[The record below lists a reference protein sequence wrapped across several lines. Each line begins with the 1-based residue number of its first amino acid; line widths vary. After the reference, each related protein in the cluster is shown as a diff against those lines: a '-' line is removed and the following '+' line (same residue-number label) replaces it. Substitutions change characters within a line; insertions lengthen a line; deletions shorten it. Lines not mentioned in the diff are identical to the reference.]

1 MRCIPALA
9 LLLFTL
15 PARADAPADVDRNG
29 YVDLADFAL
38 LQTCFTGPGVPQP
51 APECQVCRLTPDVAV
66 DFADFCSWTGCFHG
80 PGVSVP
86 ANCTPQGMQYFPRE
100 SVWYQDIS
108 FWPEDTQSDA
118 VIQWLTA
125 AGGWGLGHMQIDF
138 SIEVLQAD
146 ATTPLLPFIQ
156 TDDWYYPDCD
166 FAPVPVPP
174 GGALEGEEGYE
185 CLSDGDCHLLVV
197 HPPTQK
203 LYEMW
208 RANIVGGTFYGGCL
222 AIWDMTRV
230 YPPQGR
236 GENCTSADA
245 AGYPI
250 APLLFNADE
259 VQAGW
264 IDHAIRFILPNSRI
278 RHGVYLHPATH
289 STSATSGGTNAPP
302 YGVRLRLRADFPMET
317 LPNDGARVVARAMQ
331 RYGILLADGGS
342 VALTAQSDRFT
353 AAKWADL
360 LDSHDLV
367 AIQVSDF
374 VMVNGGARLPYTG
387 DCVREPLAMQL
398 ARGALVL
405 GRRLAD
411 WGQQALC
418 SAFGK

>member
-1 MRCIPALA
+1 EIFEVYRTNVTA
-9 LLLFTL
+9 
-15 PARADAPADVDRNG
+15 
-29 YVDLADFAL
+29 
-38 LQTCFTGPGVPQP
+38 QGVEAQ
-51 APECQVCRLTPDVAV
+51 
-66 DFADFCSWTGCFHG
+66 
-80 PGVSVP
+80 
-86 ANCTPQGMQYFPRE
+86 
-100 SVWYQDIS
+100 
-108 FWPEDTQSDA
+108 
-118 VIQWLTA
+118 
-125 AGGWGLGHMQIDF
+125 
-138 SIEVLQAD
+138 
-146 ATTPLLPFIQ
+146 
-156 TDDWYYPDCD
+156 
-166 FAPVPVPP
+166 
-174 GGALEGEEGYE
+174 
-185 CLSDGDCHLLVV
+185 
-197 HPPTQK
+197 
-203 LYEMW
+203 
-208 RANIVGGTFYGGCL
+208 CL
-222 AIWDMTRV
+222 ARWRMDAL
-230 YPPQGR
+230 YPATGR
-236 GENCTSADA
+236 GEHCTSADA
-245 AGYPI
+245 AGFPI